1 MITALIFLVMLTIIG
16 VTAARM
22 SSLEER
28 MAGNM
33 RDRDVALRAAEMC
46 LREAERAIMNSTTIA
61 ACNGV
66 ALNVVVNCTSPAP
79 PVVSA
84 VPSYRIV
91 NCSSPSI
98 TYYTIRVDA
107 QGAKPGTTVTLEETL
122 VSLD

>member
-46 LREAERAIMNSTTIA
+46 LREAERAIMNSTTIV

-66 ALNVVVNCTSPAP
+66 TANVVNCTSPAP
-79 PVVSA
+79 PAVFA
-84 VPSYRIV
+84 VPWYRIV

-98 TYYTIRVDA
+98 TYYTIRVGA
-107 QGAKPGTTVTLEETL
+107 QGAKPGTAVTLEETL

>member
-16 VTAARM
+16 VAAARM

-33 RDRDVALRAAEMC
+33 RDRDVALRAAEIC
-46 LREAERAIMNSTTIA
+46 LREAERTIMNSTTIT

-66 ALNVVVNCTSPAP
+66 TLNGIVNCTSPAP

-91 NCSSPSI
+91 GCFTPSM

-107 QGAKPGTTVTLEETL
+107 QGAKPGTAVILEETL